1 MRARP
6 ALLALVAVLALTAAS
21 ALWWVERDPPGVRAE
36 GSLGDSSA
44 TLTECVETG
53 PLRSVDDANRFVRSV
68 RGNGAFQGADVGADV
83 ALQDGRRLWVF
94 GDTLRA
100 ADFAGQRFVRNSM
113 LVIGDGCAEAVV
125 PQDRGAVVPDRDERV
140 GYWPMSV
147 AREEHDGY
155 DLVAVGT
162 QRVRTTDAPDGA
174 FAFESLGPSVAVFT
188 VPAGGTPRLLAQR
201 DLGDDDP
208 DPARPQWGAAA
219 VVHDGWAYLYGTAR
233 PDREGVFGFSLRVAR
248 VRPADVLDLDAW
260 RYWDGR
266 RWQPRADRAQVL
278 VPAERGVSQT
288 LSVFERDGR
297 WYALSKRDEFLGSEV
312 AVWQA
317 ASPSGPWDDGT
328 AVASLPSDVDA
339 GELRYMPLAHPDLH
353 PEPDRVL
360 VSYSR
365 NDTDVGKVT
374 ADPFRYRPAFMVVRL
389 PG

>member
-1 MRARP
+1 M
-6 ALLALVAVLALTAAS
+6 LVLASVLVVVLVVVS
-21 ALWWVERDPPGVRAE
+21 VLWWRGRDDAGPRAE

-44 TLTECVETG
+44 SLTACVETG
-53 PLRSVDDANRFVRSV
+53 PLRSVADANRFVRSV
-68 RGNGAFQGADVGADV
+68 RGNDAFPGAAVGADV

-94 GDTLRA
+94 GDTLRS
-100 ADFAGQRFVRNSM
+100 ADFDGQRFVRNSM
-113 LVIGDGCAEAVV
+113 LVIGDGCAEVVV
-125 PQDRGAVVPDRDERV
+125 PEDRGAVIPDRDARV

-147 AREEHDGY
+147 AKEEHDGF
-155 DLVAVGT
+155 DLVAVGA

-174 FAFESLGPSVAVFT
+174 FAFESLGSSVAVFT
-188 VPAGGTPRLLAQR
+188 VPVGGTPRLLAQL
-201 DLGDDDP
+201 DLGEDDP

-219 VVHDGWAYLYGTAR
+219 VVHGGWVYVYGTAR
-233 PDREGVFGFSLRVAR
+233 PDRQGVFGFSLRVAR
-248 VRPADVLDLDAW
+248 VRPADLVDLGAW

-266 RWQPRADRAQVL
+266 RWQARADRAAVL

-312 AVWQA
+312 AVWRA
-317 ASPSGPWDDGT
+317 PSPAGPWDDGT
-328 AVASLPSDVDA
+328 TVASLPSDVDA
-339 GELRYMPLAHPDLH
+339 GKLRYMPLAHPDLH
-353 PEPDRVL
+353 PGPDRVL

-365 NDTDVGKVT
+365 NDTDVTKVT